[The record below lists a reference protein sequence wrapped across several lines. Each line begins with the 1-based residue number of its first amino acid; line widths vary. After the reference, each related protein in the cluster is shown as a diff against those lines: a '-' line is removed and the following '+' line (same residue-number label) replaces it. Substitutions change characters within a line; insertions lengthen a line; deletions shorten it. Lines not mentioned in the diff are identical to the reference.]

1 MYTGE
6 GKGGPDPSEGVVVFQ
21 TPPPSLLI
29 LDGTGSHRR
38 RITERS
44 ERSER
49 SGVYLSQP
57 SLLYCMLKEERKLL
71 KLQSKAQECVSR
83 KKAQKILKKEKKW
96 QKCLRA

>member
-6 GKGGPDPSEGVVVFQ
+6 GTGGPDPSEGVVVFQ

-29 LDGTGSHRR
+29 LDGTGSHRIVPHGAR
-38 RITERS
+38 RSRAES
-44 ERSER
+44 
-49 SGVYLSQP
+49 YLSQP

-83 KKAQKILKKEKKW
+83 KKAQKILHKAKKW
-96 QKCLRA
+96 QKCLKA